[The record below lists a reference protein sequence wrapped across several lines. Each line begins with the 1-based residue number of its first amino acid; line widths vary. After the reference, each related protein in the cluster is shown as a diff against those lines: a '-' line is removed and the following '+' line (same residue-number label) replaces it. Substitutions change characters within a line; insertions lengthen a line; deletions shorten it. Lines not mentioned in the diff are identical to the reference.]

1 MNNFSTLRPVLLAL
15 LAGSLSA
22 GRVQAQIVG
31 KSVPEFKTAAGTVVH
46 VGDTLRL
53 GRGTLA
59 TGEFQYVYVPAN
71 VFTGSPQ
78 INFSSQMSN
87 LSVRVKDL
95 RFQQSK
101 NYGNKTVAVVK
112 ANTLNG
118 CVDLDAAESAGE
130 LITANTRR
138 AAVSAT
144 VPVPTAA
151 PAGAALSTADEL
163 LKLKKLYDQKILTK
177 AEYEAQKVRLL
188 K

>member
-1 MNNFSTLRPVLLAL
+1 MTTFSTLRPALLTL
-15 LAGSLSA
+15 LAGSLFA

-31 KSVPEFKTAAGTVVH
+31 KSVPEFRTTAGTLVH

-53 GRGTLA
+53 GRGMLA

-78 INFSSQMSN
+78 VNFSSRMSN
-87 LSVRVKDL
+87 LTVRIKDL

-118 CVDLDAAESAGE
+118 CVDLDAAEGAGE
-130 LITANTRR
+130 IITANTRR
-138 AAVSAT
+138 AAVSA
-144 VPVPTAA
+144 AA
-151 PAGAALSTADEL
+151 GPASATPPLSTADEL
-163 LKLKKLYDQKILTK
+163 LKLKKLYDQKVLTK
-177 AEYEAQKVRLL
+177 AEYDAQKAKLL